1 MGKEALCCVR
11 AAEKSTWADEGKAG
25 LGLPAVSVG
34 CLGGSWRNACLP
46 GLNSIIQRMQ
56 AWNYRRVLG
65 NVDTQVTFRAD
76 PRKRLTL
83 AVVPPL
89 QIPALAVEMPG
100 SADISGLNLQFG
112 ALQFGSEPVL
122 AEYESTP
129 TTSAAVSQSQS
140 SLYTSTAR

>member
-1 MGKEALCCVR
+1 MVGKEALYCVR
-11 AAEKSTWADEGKAG
+11 AAEKSIWAGEGRAG
-25 LGLPAVSVG
+25 LGLLLA
-34 CLGGSWRNACLP
+34 LGVCGGDRNACLP
-46 GLNSIIQRMQ
+46 GLNSVIQRME
-56 AWNYRRVLG
+56 ACNYCHMLG
-65 NVDTQVTFRAD
+65 NVDTKVIFCAD
-76 PRKRLTL
+76 PREWLTL
-83 AVVPPL
+83 SVVPPL

-129 TTSAAVSQSQS
+129 TTSTAVSQSQS